1 MPPKTDRSEA
11 RDIAW
16 ATKTL
21 TMDGGKVRNDV
32 VFQRLHKRAILSAA
46 RRFGEA

>member
-1 MPPKTDRSEA
+1 MPPKTDRIEA
-11 RDIAW
+11 RDIGW
-16 ATKTL
+16 ATKNL
-21 TMDGGKVRNDV
+21 TTDRGKVRNDV

>member
-1 MPPKTDRSEA
+1 MPPKTDRIEA
-11 RDIAW
+11 RDIGW
-16 ATKTL
+16 ATKTD
-21 TMDGGKVRNDV
+21 DGRGKVRNDV